1 MPRARHNSIIRR
13 TAAANGN
20 EGGGCSS
27 LFVFPP
33 LAVLLVGLLLAL
45 FAANIPAQTTTLQTT
60 NANLAPLFTPEVDYW
75 AVSISKWATAS
86 NLDPNLVAVIMQ
98 IESCGNPFARSSAGA
113 MGLFQVM
120 PYHFLIIDNPYD
132 PDTNAA
138 RGLAYLKRSLDAANG
153 KISLA
158 LAGYNAGIG
167 VITSGVRPAETVRYI
182 YWGQGI
188 YADAVQGL
196 SESPRL
202 NEWLNAGGASLCR
215 QARIRLG
222 LN

>member
-1 MPRARHNSIIRR
+1 MPRARHNQNNRQ
-13 TAAANGN
+13 TAAANQQ
-20 EGGGCSS
+20 EGSGCLSP
-27 LFVFPP
+27 FVLPP
-33 LAVLLVGLLLAL
+33 LAVLFVGLLLAL
-45 FAANIPAQTTTLQTT
+45 FAANIPTQATIRQTT
-60 NANLAPLFTPEVDYW
+60 NANLAPLFTPEVDHW
-75 AVSISKWATAS
+75 SVSISRWAGAS

-113 MGLFQVM
+113 IGLFQVM

-138 RGLAYLKRSLDAANG
+138 RGLAYLKRSLDTANG
-153 KISLA
+153 QINLA
-158 LAGYNAGIG
+158 LAGYNGGISL
-167 VITSGVRPAETVRYI
+167 IASGVRPAETLRYI
-182 YWGQGI
+182 YWGAGI
-188 YADAVQGL
+188 YADATQGL
-196 SESPRL
+196 GESPRL